1 MWKSCFT
8 ENQIVAMLRA
18 RGWDEA
24 ADVCRKHRVS
34 EATQYKRKARWRLPV
49 LGAAGYGAL
58 EAEKE
63 TAGGGDA
70 GQCGAERHL
79 FGKVLKPPRRQGAVL
94 HVV

>member
-49 LGAAGYGAL
+49 LGASRLRRAGSR
-58 EAEKE
+58 
-63 TAGGGDA
+63 
-70 GQCGAERHL
+70 ERDCW
-79 FGKVLKPPRRQGAVL
+79 RRRCWTVRR
-94 HVV
+94 